1 MERRELLPLSKIYNF
16 RRYFGLENQE
26 DCLPGHFDLL
36 PGHFDLRKAK
46 EAQYFVTLPAL
57 LPWFLES
64 KEKSRNM
71 KVQKKKLMI
80 FIN

>member
-1 MERRELLPLSKIYNF
+1 VERRELLPLSKIYNS

-26 DCLPGHFDLL
+26 DCLPGHFYLL

-64 KEKSRNM
+64 KGKSRNM
-71 KVQKKKLMI
+71 KVLYL
-80 FIN
+80 